1 MRSAYC
7 DKRRMLV
14 LLVSTQRALILQGG
28 GALGA
33 YEAGVFKVLY
43 DRLYEPGKPLFD
55 IVAGT
60 SIGAINAA
68 ILVSHVMKNDNC
80 WKNADKTLLDFWR
93 YLASPTPLSGA
104 YGEFWFGEAGRR
116 YYSAKEFF
124 SRGLEKVHS
133 APNTILD
140 YRFHDYLP
148 YFYSSPNV
156 TLNSRYRYDNR
167 ELRESINN
175 FFPIATREGEP
186 RLLTVAVD
194 VVEGE
199 TVTFD
204 SYLYEGKKCL
214 ICEEECGKEKM
225 VEHVNRKHGANVRN
239 VVRWSVYG
247 DKGDRKAL
255 FYEDGIDVT
264 HVIASASIPV
274 FYDYE
279 EIDGHKFWDGGI
291 LSNTPLRELIQA
303 HRDYWHKDKTQEVPD
318 LQVYIVNMWSR
329 KESNT
334 TPLSDNDGLKD
345 RRNDLTYHDKTEYDQ
360 KVANVVTD
368 YVNFVND
375 LIGLTNDAI
384 DEVSDSEKNKE
395 LKRRLA
401 EIKETPA
408 ISEKREPEKEKPR
421 TYEDMLEGRFR
432 LGSLVTIER
441 RDDANDISSKW
452 EDLTSKSV
460 ESLILQ
466 GIEDAKKA
474 KIVQ

>member
-1 MRSAYC
+1 
-7 DKRRMLV
+7 MLV
-14 LLVSTQRALILQGG
+14 LLASITQRALILQGG

-33 YEAGVFKVLY
+33 YEAGIFKVLY

-60 SIGAINAA
+60 SSGAINAA
-68 ILVSHVMKNDNC
+68 ILVSHVIKNDNS
-80 WKNADKTLLDFWR
+80 WKNADEALLDFWQC
-93 YLASPTPLSGA
+93 LASPTPLSGA

-140 YRFHDYLP
+140 YRFYDYLP
-148 YFYSSPNV
+148 YFNFFPNV
-156 TLNSRYRYDNR
+156 TVNSRYRYDNR
-167 ELRESINN
+167 ELRESIKNY
-175 FFPIATREGEP
+175 FPIATREGEP

-204 SYLYEGKKCL
+204 SCVYEGKKCL
-214 ICEEECGKEKM
+214 ICEEECGKEKL
-225 VEHVNRKHGANVRN
+225 VEHVNRKHRAKIRN

-247 DKGDRKAL
+247 DKGNRQAI

-264 HVIASASIPV
+264 HVIASASIPI

-279 EIDGHKFWDGGI
+279 EIDGHKFWDGGL

-303 HRDYWHKDKTQEVPD
+303 HRDYWYKDKGQEVPD
-318 LQVYIVNMWSR
+318 LEVYIVNMWPR

-334 TPLSDNDGLKD
+334 IRPSDNDGLND

-368 YVNFVND
+368 YVNFVKD
-375 LIGLTNDAI
+375 LISLTTDAI
-384 DEVSDSEKNKE
+384 SEVSDIEKNKE
-395 LKRRLA
+395 LKGRLDK
-401 EIKETPA
+401 IKKTPA
-408 ISEKREPEKEKPR
+408 ISEKRKTGKERPR
-421 TYEDMLEGRFR
+421 TYEDMLNGRFR
-432 LGSLVTIER
+432 LGLLVTIER
-441 RDDANDISSKW
+441 TDDANAISSKW

-460 ESLILQ
+460 ESLIAQ
-466 GIEDAKKA
+466 GIADGKKA
-474 KIVQ
+474 LK

>member
-1 MRSAYC
+1 M
-7 DKRRMLV
+7 MV
-14 LLVSTQRALILQGG
+14 LLASTTHRALIFQGG

-33 YEAGVFKVLY
+33 YEAGVFKELY
-43 DRLYEPGKPLFD
+43 DRLHEPGKPLFD

-68 ILVSHVMKNDNC
+68 ILVSHVIKNDNS
-80 WKNADKTLLDFWR
+80 WKNADKALLDFWQCF
-93 YLASPTPLSGA
+93 ASPTPLSGA

-133 APNTILD
+133 APNIILD
-140 YRFHDYLP
+140 YRFYDYLP
-148 YFYSSPNV
+148 YFYFCPNV
-156 TLNSRYRYDNR
+156 TVNSRYRYDNR

-175 FFPIATREGEP
+175 YFPIATREGEP

-214 ICEEECGKEKM
+214 ICEEECGKEKL
-225 VEHVNRKHGANVRN
+225 VEHVNRKHGANIRN

-247 DKGDRKAL
+247 DKGNRQAI

-264 HVIASASIPV
+264 HGIASASIPI

-303 HRDYWHKDKTQEVPD
+303 HRDYWHKDKGQEVPD
-318 LQVYIVNMWSR
+318 LQVYIVNMWPR

-334 TPLSDNDGLKD
+334 TPPSDNDGLND

-368 YVNFVND
+368 YVDFVKA
-375 LIGLTNDAI
+375 LINLTTDTI
-384 DEVSDSEKNKE
+384 TEVSDTEKNKE

-401 EIKETPA
+401 KIKKTPA
-408 ISEKREPEKEKPR
+408 ISEKREPEKREKPR
-421 TYEDMLEGRFR
+421 TYEDMLKGRFR
-432 LGSLVTIER
+432 LESVVTIER
-441 RDDANDISSKW
+441 TDDANDISYKW
-452 EDLTSKSV
+452 EDLTLKSV
-460 ESLILQ
+460 ESLIVQ

-474 KIVQ
+474 LK

>member
-1 MRSAYC
+1 
-7 DKRRMLV
+7 MLV
-14 LLVSTQRALILQGG
+14 SLASTTQRALILQGG

-43 DRLYEPGKPLFD
+43 DRLYEPGKPMFD

-60 SIGAINAA
+60 SSGAINAA
-68 ILVSHVMKNDNC
+68 ILVSHVIKNDNS
-80 WKNADKTLLDFWR
+80 WKNADKTLLDFWQC
-93 YLASPTPLSGA
+93 LASPTPLSGA
-104 YGEFWFGEAGRR
+104 YGEFWLGEAGRR

-140 YRFHDYLP
+140 FKFYDYLP
-148 YFYSSPNV
+148 YFYFSPNV
-156 TLNSRYRYDNR
+156 TVNSRYRYNNR
-167 ELRESINN
+167 GLRESIKNY
-175 FFPIATREGEP
+175 FPIATREGEP

-194 VVEGE
+194 VVEGA

-214 ICEEECGKEKM
+214 ICEEKCGKEKL
-225 VEHVNRKHGANVRN
+225 VEHVNRKHGTNIRN

-247 DKGDRKAL
+247 DKENRQAI

-264 HVIASASIPV
+264 HVIASASIPI

-303 HRDYWHKDKTQEVPD
+303 HRDYWYKDKGQEVPD
-318 LQVYIVNMWSR
+318 LQVYIVNMWPR

-334 TPLSDNDGLKD
+334 TPPSDNDGLND

-368 YVNFVND
+368 YVNFVKD
-375 LIGLTNDAI
+375 LISLTTDAI
-384 DEVSDSEKNKE
+384 TEVRDTEKNKE

-401 EIKETPA
+401 KIKKTPA
-408 ISEKREPEKEKPR
+408 ISEKREPEKERPR
-421 TYEDMLEGRFR
+421 TYEDMLKGRFR

-441 RDDANDISSKW
+441 TDDANDISSKW

-460 ESLILQ
+460 ESLIVQ
-466 GIEDAKKA
+466 GIEDGKKA
-474 KIVQ
+474 LK

>member
-1 MRSAYC
+1 MAST
-7 DKRRMLV
+7 
-14 LLVSTQRALILQGG
+14 TQRALILQGG

-60 SIGAINAA
+60 SSGAINAA
-68 ILVSHVMKNDNC
+68 ILVSHVIKNDNS

-93 YLASPTPLSGA
+93 YLASPTPVSGA

-133 APNTILD
+133 PPNTILD
-140 YRFHDYLP
+140 YRFYDYLP
-148 YFYSSPNV
+148 YFYFSPNGTV
-156 TLNSRYRYDNR
+156 NSRYRYNNR
-167 ELRESINN
+167 ELRESISNY
-175 FFPIATREGEP
+175 FPIATREGEP

-194 VVEGE
+194 VVVGE

-204 SYLYEGKKCL
+204 SYMYEGKKCL
-214 ICEEECGKEKM
+214 ICEEECGKEKL
-225 VEHVNRKHGANVRN
+225 VEHVNRKHGASIRN

-247 DKGDRKAL
+247 DKGNRQAI

-264 HVIASASIPV
+264 HVIASASIPI

-303 HRDYWHKDKTQEVPD
+303 HRDYWYKDKGQEVPD
-318 LQVYIVNMWSR
+318 LQVYIVNMWPR

-334 TPLSDNDGLKD
+334 TLPSDNDGLND

-360 KVANVVTD
+360 KVASVVTD
-368 YVNFVND
+368 YVNFVKN
-375 LIGLTNDAI
+375 LISLTTDAI
-384 DEVSDSEKNKE
+384 TEVSDTKKNKE

-401 EIKETPA
+401 KIKETPA
-408 ISEKREPEKEKPR
+408 ISEKREPEKRRTR
-421 TYEDMLEGRFR
+421 TYEDMLKGRFS

-441 RDDANDISSKW
+441 TDDANDISSKW

-460 ESLILQ
+460 ESLIVQ
-466 GIEDAKKA
+466 GIEDANKA
-474 KIVQ
+474 LK